1 MPAQMSNTALFLVP
15 ALIWGS
21 TWHAITWQLGAVAP
35 EVSVVYRFAAA
46 SLLLALGCVATGR
59 SLALFAARSRVPRG
73 DRPR

>member
-1 MPAQMSNTALFLVP
+1 MSNTALFLVP

-46 SLLLALGCVATGR
+46 SLLLVLGCMATGR
-59 SLALFAARSRVPRG
+59 SLRFLAARSRVPRG
-73 DRPR
+73 ARPR